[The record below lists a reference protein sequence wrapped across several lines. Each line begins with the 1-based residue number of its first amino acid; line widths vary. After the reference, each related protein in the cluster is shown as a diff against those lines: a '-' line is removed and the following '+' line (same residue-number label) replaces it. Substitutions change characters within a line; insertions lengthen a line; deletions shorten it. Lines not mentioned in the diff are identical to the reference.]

1 MYTAT
6 DDGKCSYHDL
16 TTTLTRSKSD
26 DKWTPWLAR
35 REDIEAVL
43 SLWLLHF
50 WRPDFEVSRNLW
62 IMGPDNPDSRI
73 MYDWWIFHG
82 TERISIDSAAET
94 CSRQRVSKSRVF
106 DPLEWQKSFAKKRD
120 HDGQGTTGVVTSD
133 NLSVACSQFLLLCF
147 LKDAVAV
154 VEKLSGTMGISRG
167 ATPGQFLLVH
177 ESARGIAEALQ
188 QNGLVSNEDS
198 YRLIIPTLIEAG
210 ILEESF
216 DMHEG
221 IVSVAR
227 AQTDSG
233 VPGSDDTFERLIHLC
248 QSRATAWSQQER
260 WAEAGR
266 TFLGLIESFSSI
278 LGSQPLPTIRA
289 KETMEKFAINFVE
302 SSTSTPTSDKDRL
315 GRFEEPFRLHAAS
328 AKGLIGQE
336 AEVIINYTT
345 FSLISISYR
354 VVVKILR

>member
-1 MYTAT
+1 
-6 DDGKCSYHDL
+6 
-16 TTTLTRSKSD
+16 
-26 DKWTPWLAR
+26 
-35 REDIEAVL
+35 
-43 SLWLLHF
+43 
-50 WRPDFEVSRNLW
+50 
-62 IMGPDNPDSRI
+62 
-73 MYDWWIFHG
+73 
-82 TERISIDSAAET
+82 
-94 CSRQRVSKSRVF
+94 
-106 DPLEWQKSFAKKRD
+106 
-120 HDGQGTTGVVTSD
+120 
-133 NLSVACSQFLLLCF
+133 
-147 LKDAVAV
+147 
-154 VEKLSGTMGISRG
+154 
-167 ATPGQFLLVH
+167 
-177 ESARGIAEALQ
+177 
-188 QNGLVSNEDS
+188 
-198 YRLIIPTLIEAG
+198 
-210 ILEESF
+210 
-216 DMHEG
+216 MHEG

-289 KETMEKFAINFVE
+289 KEAMEKFAINFVE
-302 SSTSTPTSDKDRL
+302 SSTSTPTGDKDRL

-336 AEVIINYTT
+336 AEVIINFTT

>member
-1 MYTAT
+1 MLGVYTAT

-82 TERISIDSAAET
+82 TERISIDSAEET

-167 ATPGQFLLVH
+167 TTPGQFLLIH
-177 ESARGIAEALQ
+177 ESARGIAEAL
-188 QNGLVSNEDS
+188 
-198 YRLIIPTLIEAG
+198 
-210 ILEESF
+210 
-216 DMHEG
+216 
-221 IVSVAR
+221 
-227 AQTDSG
+227 
-233 VPGSDDTFERLIHLC
+233 
-248 QSRATAWSQQER
+248 
-260 WAEAGR
+260 
-266 TFLGLIESFSSI
+266 
-278 LGSQPLPTIRA
+278 
-289 KETMEKFAINFVE
+289 
-302 SSTSTPTSDKDRL
+302 
-315 GRFEEPFRLHAAS
+315 
-328 AKGLIGQE
+328 
-336 AEVIINYTT
+336 
-345 FSLISISYR
+345 
-354 VVVKILR
+354 